1 MKTKIFTVL
10 AALAMTAMVSAQS
23 FNRIVVNIEKGSDE
37 DELYLI
43 ESPSFTDDFENSY
56 DEVKGFIGNSIYVY
70 GTTAY
75 GSQSMVCTNSLQG
88 AYIGYRATA
97 TGSVTITFSDLQ
109 SDLADVTT
117 YFLLDTEEGVYTQ
130 IGTGSSDKYVF
141 TAAAGDYP
149 NRFMIVEPVK
159 VTTNED
165 GWASFANKIA
175 LAPLGGLGAY
185 YAEYDAANT
194 AVDLHETEMI
204 PANEG
209 VFLYGNALTEY
220 TLTPNVTSLS
230 ASAEQNDLVG
240 CVSYTDVSGVTDAI
254 YCIRNVGGV
263 SALYQYTGA
272 NIPAGKA
279 YLPVTVSG
287 PNPAPKHITLR
298 FNGTNAINNVEAESV
313 KAEKFVENGEI
324 FIRRGNEVYN
334 LQGQI
339 VK

>member
-10 AALAMTAMVSAQS
+10 AALAMNAMVFAQT

-43 ESPSFTDDFENSY
+43 ESPSFTDEFENSY
-56 DEVKGFIGNSIYVY
+56 DEVKGFIGNSVYVY

-97 TGSVTITFSDLQ
+97 AGSATITFSNLQ

-117 YFLLDTEEGVYTQ
+117 YYFLDTQ
-130 IGTGSSDKYVF
+130 NGSATPISTSASYNF
-141 TAAAGDYP
+141 SAEAGDYP

-165 GWASFANKIA
+165 GWASFANKVA
-175 LAPLGGLGAY
+175 LAPLGGLKAY
-185 YAEYDAANT
+185 YAEYDAVNT
-194 AVDLHETEMI
+194 AVDLHETDMI
-204 PANEG
+204 PAAEG

-220 TLTPNVTSLS
+220 SLTPNVSGLS

-240 CVSYTDVSGVTDAI
+240 CVSYTDVSGVSDAI
-254 YCIRNVGGV
+254 YCLRNVSGET
-263 SALYQYTGA
+263 ALYEYTGA

-287 PNPAPKHITLR
+287 PNPAPKHITMR
-298 FNGTNAINNVEAESV
+298 FSETQAINNVEAEV
-313 KAEKFVENGEI
+313 KAEKFVQDGEI
-324 FIRRGNEVYN
+324 FIRRGNEVFN
-334 LQGQI
+334 LQGQK
-339 VK
+339 VNF

>member
-1 MKTKIFTVL
+1 MKAKIFTVL
-10 AALAMTAMVSAQS
+10 AAIAMTTMVSAQT
-23 FNRIVVNIEKGSDE
+23 FNRIVVNIEKGSE
-37 DELYLI
+37 SDELYLI

-56 DEVKGFIGNSIYVY
+56 DEAKGFIGGSIYVY

-75 GSQSMVCTNSLQG
+75 GSQGMVCTNSLQG

-97 TGSVTITFSDLQ
+97 AGSATITFSDLQ

-130 IGTGSSDKYVF
+130 IGEGSSDKYVF
-141 TAAAGDYP
+141 TAAAGDLP

-165 GWASFANKIA
+165 GWASFANKVA
-175 LAPLGGLGAY
+175 LAPLGGLAAY

-204 PANEG
+204 PAAEG

-220 TLTPNVTSLS
+220 TLTPNVTGLS
-230 ASAEQNDLVG
+230 ASVEQNDLVG
-240 CVSYTDVSGVTDAI
+240 CVAYTDVTSVSEAI
-254 YCIRNVGGV
+254 YCIRNVGGE
-263 SALYQYTGA
+263 SALYRYIGA

-279 YLPVTVSG
+279 YLPVAAG
-287 PNPAPKHITLR
+287 PYPAPKHITLR

-324 FIRRGNEVYN
+324 FIRRGNEVFN

>member
-1 MKTKIFTVL
+1 MKTKIY
-10 AALAMTAMVSAQS
+10 ALVAMLVCATMMSAQS
-23 FNRIVVNIEKGSDE
+23 FNRIVVNIEVGEEYD
-37 DELYLI
+37 DLYLI
-43 ESPSFTDDFENSY
+43 ESPSFTDEFENSY
-56 DEVKGFIGNSIYVY
+56 DEVKLFTGSDIYVY
-70 GTTAY
+70 GKTAY
-75 GSQSMVCTNSLQG
+75 GNQSAVYTNDLQG
-88 AYIGYRATA
+88 AYVGFKAEVSGTA
-97 TGSVTITFSDLQ
+97 RITFSDLQ

-117 YFLLDTEEGVYTQ
+117 YYLYDTQTEQYTQ
-130 IGTGSSDKYVF
+130 ISTSEHYDF
-141 TAAAGDYP
+141 TVTADQNVA
-149 NRFMIVEPVK
+149 NRFMILKPVK

-165 GWASFANKIA
+165 GWASFANKVA
-175 LAPLGGLGAY
+175 LAPLGGLKAY

-194 AVDLHETEMI
+194 AVDLHETDMI
-204 PANEG
+204 PAAEG

-220 TLTPNVTSLS
+220 FLTPNVSGLS